1 MAKRG
6 LMEQDLSK
14 LDVTKLHP
22 LSPEVIS
29 RQATINIGNSSTA
42 LSFCSSLCRSCRF
55 CRWILAFCPDY
66 SVVSFFLVKGGSMC
80 SLSNQAYILR
90 KVSFRAFS
98 VNFLIFFFLAHFC
111 CKKILRATKSWL
123 KLSVVRFFS
132 FTMDTRWM
140 LL

>member
-14 LDVTKLHP
+14 LDVTTLHP

-55 CRWILAFCPDY
+55 CRWILAFCADY
-66 SVVSFFLVKGGSMC
+66 PVVSFFLVKGGSMC
-80 SLSNQAYILR
+80 SFRHQAYILR

-98 VNFLIFFFLAHFC
+98 VNFLIFFFFC
-111 CKKILRATKSWL
+111 TLMLQK
-123 KLSVVRFFS
+123 
-132 FTMDTRWM
+132 DT
-140 LL
+140 

>member
-14 LDVTKLHP
+14 LDVTTLHP

-42 LSFCSSLCRSCRF
+42 LSFCSSLCRSCCF

-66 SVVSFFLVKGGSMC
+66 SVVSFFLVEGGSMC
-80 SLSNQAYILR
+80 SLSNQACILR
-90 KVSFRAFS
+90 KVSFRDFS
-98 VNFLIFFFLAHFC
+98 VNFLIFFFLH
-111 CKKILRATKSWL
+111 I
-123 KLSVVRFFS
+123 SVAKRYLEQQKVG
-132 FTMDTRWM
+132 
-140 LL
+140 